1 MLTNFT
7 KKNAP
12 KYLCESCDFN
22 CSNKYDYSRHLNTR
36 KHYTLTHINEIV
48 DENSQKK
55 TQKTQLL
62 FPCSCG
68 KVYKY
73 RQSLFEHKKK
83 CQPNTSVSQSDE
95 TEEPDISNKELVK
108 ILIKENTEF
117 KHMILDILQTI
128 KPPTAINI

>member
-1 MLTNFT
+1 MLTNFSQ
-7 KKNAP
+7 KNP
-12 KYLCESCDFN
+12 TKYLCETCEFKTY
-22 CSNKYDYSRHLNTR
+22 NKNDYSRHLKTR
-36 KHYTLTHINEIV
+36 KHHTLTHI
-48 DENSQKK
+48 DEKPQEKSQEKP
-55 TQKTQLL
+55 QLL
-62 FPCSCG
+62 FPCNCG

-117 KHMILDILQTI
+117 KHMILDILKII

>member
-1 MLTNFT
+1 MLTNIAQ
-7 KKNAP
+7 KNVS
-12 KYLCESCDFN
+12 KYLCETCEFKTY
-22 CSNKYDYSRHLNTR
+22 NKNDYSRHLNTR
-36 KHYTLTHINEIV
+36 KHHTLTHINDKPQEKPQ
-48 DENSQKK
+48 EKP
-55 TQKTQLL
+55 QLL
-62 FPCSCG
+62 FPCNCG

-117 KHMILDILQTI
+117 KHMILDILQAI